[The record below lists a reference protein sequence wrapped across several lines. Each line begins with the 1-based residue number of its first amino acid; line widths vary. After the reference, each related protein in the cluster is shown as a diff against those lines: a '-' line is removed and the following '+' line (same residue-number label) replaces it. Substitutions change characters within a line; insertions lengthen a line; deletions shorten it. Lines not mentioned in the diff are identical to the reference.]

1 MLSMMRMSSYCS
13 SYAGR
18 LARHSGTESKTPCPF
33 VRLSF
38 VVCKEEDI
46 HVAIE
51 RFAGLLKT
59 FHGQNMSLPPQ
70 IGTDGRPA
78 AGEET
83 L

>member
-1 MLSMMRMSSYCS
+1 MDSNNELKSLPNV
-13 SYAGR
+13 GR
-18 LARHSGTESKTPCPF
+18 LARHSGTESKRPCPF

-46 HVAIE
+46 PVAIE
-51 RFAGLLKT
+51 RFAGLLKA
-59 FHGQNMSLPPQ
+59 FHGQETSVPPL

>member
-1 MLSMMRMSSYCS
+1 MLYLSP
-13 SYAGR
+13 AGR
-18 LARHSGTESKTPCPF
+18 LTRHSGSESKTPCPF

-46 HVAIE
+46 PVAIE

-59 FHGQNMSLPPQ
+59 LHGHDHSAPLE
-70 IGTDGRPA
+70 IATDGRPP